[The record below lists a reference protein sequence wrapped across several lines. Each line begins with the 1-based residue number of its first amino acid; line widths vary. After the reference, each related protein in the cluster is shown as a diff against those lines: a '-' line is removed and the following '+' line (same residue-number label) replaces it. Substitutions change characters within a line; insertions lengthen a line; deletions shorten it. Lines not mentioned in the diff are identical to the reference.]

1 MLDSVGIA
9 SRFAVDALVASA
21 AGAPGA
27 PPPGGS
33 ATAASSFRFD
43 AADLYGAG
51 GPSSADIR
59 QDALGD
65 CYFVATLG
73 AVAQQQPG
81 AVRDMIGFD
90 ARTGDYT
97 VRLFD
102 GNGQP
107 QTVRVSQAEVQDN
120 LTRQGGSTVD
130 NTGLDGPIW
139 PAVAET
145 AYAKMHDSNPAD
157 GLTQGYIAIANGGYP
172 RDAMRAI
179 TGDAGSEITY
189 SRGFFESH
197 GSAVEREAKQIDAAL
212 GNGRPVTLWTVP
224 ENRGLWDRLT
234 GSQGTQDGLVDNHV
248 YTVERV
254 YRQDGEW
261 MVSVRNP
268 WATNQGV
275 GEGADTA
282 APTMQVPL
290 AKLADTGGA
299 QAFTVGP
306 ARH

>member
-1 MLDSVGIA
+1 MLDSLGIA
-9 SRFAVDALVASA
+9 SRFAIDAVA
-21 AGAPGA
+21 AGFL
-27 PPPGGS
+27 PPGGGTGGGTG
-33 ATAASSFRFD
+33 ATPFRFD
-43 AADLYGAG
+43 GADLYGPA

-73 AVAQQQPG
+73 AMAQQQPA
-81 AVRDMIGFD
+81 AVRNMIGFD
-90 ARTGDYT
+90 ARTGEYT

-102 GNGQP
+102 GGGHP
-107 QTVRVSQAEVQDN
+107 QTIRVGQNEVADN
-120 LTRQGGSTVD
+120 IARHGGSTAD

-139 PAVAET
+139 PAVAEA
-145 AYAKMHDSNPAD
+145 AYAKMHDTNPAD
-157 GLTQGYIAIANGGYP
+157 GLTEGYNAIANGGYP
-172 RDAMRAI
+172 RDAMRAL
-179 TGDAGSEITY
+179 TGDAGTEITY
-189 SRGFFESH
+189 SKGFFESQ
-197 GSAVEREAKQIDAAL
+197 GSAIDREAKQIDAAL
-212 GNGRPVTLWTVP
+212 ANGRPVTLWTVP

-234 GSQGTQDGLVDNHV
+234 GSEGAQDGLVDNHV

-254 YRQDGEW
+254 YQQDGEW

-275 GEGADTA
+275 GEGADSA
-282 APTMQVPL
+282 SPSMQVRL
-290 AKLADTGGA
+290 STLADTGGA